1 MKGTMAKVSDF
12 VEEIYI
18 MEQQALIPH
27 LFRKGYRKITTVM
40 RKPLGI
46 DYIKMAEE
54 ILPAKISFS
63 FFNEKKQN
71 MHRACQ

>member
-1 MKGTMAKVSDF
+1 
-12 VEEIYI
+12 

-46 DYIKMAEE
+46 DYIKIAEE

-63 FFNEKKQN
+63 FFNEKRTKY
-71 MHRACQ
+71 ASGLSIVDLWLLSWL